1 MLQYLYVCKR
11 RECATFFIFCYQ
23 AVGEPPLFLA
33 SSAFFA
39 IKEAIRT
46 ARADAGVSQEF
57 RLDAPATSARIRMAC
72 EDHIT
77 KKVTTMFK
85 HSIVVNIYLLH

>member
-1 MLQYLYVCKR
+1 M
-11 RECATFFIFCYQ
+11 
-23 AVGEPPLFLA
+23 A

-39 IKEAIRT
+39 IKEAIKA
-46 ARADAGVSQEF
+46 ARADAGVSLEF

-77 KKVTTMFK
+77 QKVKYFTIDFLIKMVMVK
-85 HSIVVNIYLLH
+85 VI

>member
-1 MLQYLYVCKR
+1 MIVL
-11 RECATFFIFCYQ
+11 Q

-39 IKEAIRT
+39 IKEAIRA
-46 ARADAGVSQEF
+46 ARADAGVPLDF
-57 RLDAPATSARIRMAC
+57 HMDAPATSARIRMAC

-77 KKVTTMFK
+77 KKVSISSTTDQYP
-85 HSIVVNIYLLH
+85 IY